1 MLNENE
7 LEKAFHRRFGPS
19 FGGAGYEVLEM
30 MKDGWK
36 KISSHVN
43 AGAQD

>member
-19 FGGAGYEVLEM
+19 FGGAGYEILEM
-30 MKDGWK
+30 MKDGWR
-36 KISSHVN
+36 KISSHVT